1 MPEKARQFAFYLED
15 ILRAIDKIEK
25 YTKDSTFE
33 DLCKN
38 DMAIDAVIRNLEV
51 VGEASRN
58 IPERIKRKYP
68 FVEWKEATGF
78 RNVLIHD
85 YFGIDLESVWDT
97 IKNNLPTFKNNITKV
112 LEAEKRP
119 SLTL

>member
-1 MPEKARQFAFYLED
+1 MPEKERRFIFFLED
-15 ILRAIDKIEK
+15 ILTAIDKIEK

-33 DLCKN
+33 DLCQN

-58 IPERIKRKYP
+58 VPENIKRKYP
-68 FVEWKEATGF
+68 FVEWREAIGF

-97 IKNNLPTFKNNITKV
+97 IKHNLPSLKENINKV
-112 LEAEKRP
+112 LETENAEA
-119 SLTL
+119 

>member
-1 MPEKARQFAFYLED
+1 MPEKARKSTFFLED
-15 ILRAIDKIEK
+15 ILTAIDKIEK
-25 YTKDSTFE
+25 YTKDVSFE
-33 DLCKN
+33 EICNN

-58 IPERIKRKYP
+58 VPENTKCKYP
-68 FVEWKEATGF
+68 FVEWKEAIGF

-97 IKNNLPTFKNNITKV
+97 IKNNLPSLKENIKKV
-112 LEAEKRP
+112 LEAEQTG
-119 SLTL
+119 L

>member
-1 MPEKARQFAFYLED
+1 MPEKARKFIFFLED
-15 ILRAIDKIEK
+15 ILTALDKIER
-25 YTKDSTFE
+25 YTKDISFE
-33 DLCKN
+33 ELSKN

-68 FVEWKEATGF
+68 FVEWKEAIGF